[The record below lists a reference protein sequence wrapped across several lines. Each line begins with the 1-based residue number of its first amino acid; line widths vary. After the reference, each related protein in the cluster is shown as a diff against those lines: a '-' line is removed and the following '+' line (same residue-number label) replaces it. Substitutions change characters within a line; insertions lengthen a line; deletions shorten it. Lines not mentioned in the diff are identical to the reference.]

1 MGDDDVDV
9 AALGIFAFVLLRAG
23 GHVADDVFAV
33 LIIEGGPVVVFAQKL
48 RRAGVGGSRAE
59 QENGAQ
65 NKQFFHCNTH
75 IRGLIS
81 DIIVFENY
89 LKTVNNTSI
98 KFFMKRDRP

>member
-1 MGDDDVDV
+1 MYSPKSFGVPAL
-9 AALGIFAFVLLRAG
+9 AAAA
-23 GHVADDVFAV
+23 
-33 LIIEGGPVVVFAQKL
+33 PN
-48 RRAGVGGSRAE
+48 